1 VRSDCDIQVELEGWV
16 WVVSLHGQHHE
27 GTVDRL
33 DDEIE
38 QVVATGTTIVLD
50 LTDVT
55 FVDGHLVAAI
65 LRWANRA
72 QISDH
77 EALAVVVGEAPS
89 VAGRGFNIVLG
100 STARLPCFAT
110 KPEAL
115 TALSEASARTSPKT
129 PDSPPRESAAQPSR
143 EQPLT
148 ERPAVRAPGRSSS
161 RQGDAKRI
169 GDQRSAALVQA
180 NDVRR
185 RRAALKHSLK
195 TGEETL
201 AAVFL
206 DPPDY
211 IRTAR
216 VETWAL
222 AAPGLGKVKAQ
233 NLCRDLGILP
243 RTTIGR
249 LTERQRTLLAAK
261 LTSSQH

>member
-16 WVVSLHGQHHE
+16 WVVSLHGQHHQ

-129 PDSPPRESAAQPSR
+129 SDSPPRAPAQPSR
-143 EQPLT
+143 ERPLT
-148 ERPAVRAPGRSSS
+148 ERPAVRAPGRPSS
-161 RQGDAKRI
+161 RRGDAQRI

>member
-1 VRSDCDIQVELEGWV
+1 MRSDCDIQVELEGWV
-16 WVVSLHGQHHE
+16 WVVSLHGQHHQ

-129 PDSPPRESAAQPSR
+129 SDSPPRESAAQPSR

-148 ERPAVRAPGRSSS
+148 ERPPVRAPGRPSS

-201 AAVFL
+201 AAVFSIPL
-206 DPPDY
+206 TTSARLALRHGPWPPPAS
-211 IRTAR
+211 AR
-216 VETWAL
+216 SRPKTSVATSGYSREPPSGGSPNDS
-222 AAPGLGKVKAQ
+222 AP
-233 NLCRDLGILP
+233 CSR
-243 RTTIGR
+243 R
-249 LTERQRTLLAAK
+249 
-261 LTSSQH
+261 S

>member
-1 VRSDCDIQVELEGWV
+1 MRSDCDIQVELEGWV
-16 WVVSLHGQHHE
+16 WVVSLHGQHHQ

-72 QISDH
+72 QVSDH

-129 PDSPPRESAAQPSR
+129 SDPPPRA
-143 EQPLT
+143 
-148 ERPAVRAPGRSSS
+148 PAEPVRAPGRPSS
-161 RQGDAKRI
+161 RQGDAQRI

>member
-1 VRSDCDIQVELEGWV
+1 VSSDCDIQVELDGRV
-16 WVVSLHGQHHE
+16 WVVSLHGQHHQA
-27 GTVDRL
+27 TVDRL

-38 QVVATGTTIVLD
+38 QVVATGTTIVFD

-55 FVDGHLVAAI
+55 FVDGYLVAAI

-115 TALSEASARTSPKT
+115 TALSEASAHNLAEASDP
-129 PDSPPRESAAQPSR
+129 PPRAAAQPPR
-143 EQPLT
+143 VRPPT
-148 ERPAVRAPGRSSS
+148 EVSPIGSPGRPSSG
-161 RQGDAKRI
+161 RGDARRI
-169 GDQRSAALVQA
+169 GDQRSSALVHA

-185 RRAALKHSLK
+185 RRASLKHRLK
-195 TGEETL
+195 TGEESL
-201 AAVFL
+201 AAVLL

-211 IRTAR
+211 LRTAR

-222 AAPGLGKVKAQ
+222 AAPGLGKVKAR

-249 LTERQRTLLAAK
+249 LTERQRNLLAAK
-261 LTSSQH
+261 LSPSQH